1 MKYFISI
8 IILYFFNLLNVN
20 AQFITQGKIE
30 YERKT
35 NIKLQMQNEMGDNE
49 WIKNLLPQLPQNI
62 SSYFDLYFQNNT
74 SKFVFNRK
82 DELKGMLAQFASQNS
97 GEENAI
103 FFNYNT
109 NQTIA
114 EKKVFETT
122 YLISDSIQTYKWKL
136 EDEIRVIAGY
146 PCRKATTIIEDSV
159 VVVAFYS
166 DEIMVSG
173 GPESVN
179 GLPGMILGLAIPRL
193 YTTWFATKVELLTPT
208 ADQLKPP
215 TKGKKTNYTDL
226 IETVTKSL
234 KQYGSWGSVALWWLK
249 I

>member
-1 MKYFISI
+1 MKYIITIACSI
-8 IILYFFNLLNVN
+8 LLSITNLS

-30 YERKT
+30 FERKT

-49 WIKNLLPQLPQNI
+49 WVKNIIPQLPQTI
-62 SSYFDLYFQNNT
+62 SSYFDLYFKNGE

-103 FFNYNT
+103 YFNYNN

-122 YLISDSIQTYKWKL
+122 YLISDEIPKYKWKL

-146 PCRKATTIIEDSV
+146 ACRKATTIIEDSV
-159 VVVAFYS
+159 VVVAFYA
-166 DEIMVSG
+166 DDIMLNG
-173 GPESVN
+173 GPESIN

-193 YTTWFATKVELLTPT
+193 YTTWFATNVDLMTPT
-208 ADQLKPP
+208 IENLKAPV
-215 TKGKKTNYTDL
+215 KGKKTNYKELT
-226 IETVTKSL
+226 ETITKSM
-234 KQYGSWGSVALWWLK
+234 KQYGSWGTVALWWLK